1 MNSMIHSNIAFSALK
16 IMRKSEME
24 SFEKFH
30 RAIEIRAK
38 VRQFSIYCP
47 HLLRQKPRNTPTLT
61 HVDFMLRGI
70 FNFKLE
76 FCHSDFSFIKDEYLL
91 LELLEQIL
99 NFANVNIEYHLSF
112 TYMLTMS
119 LALQ

>member
-1 MNSMIHSNIAFSALK
+1 MIHSNIAFSALK
-16 IMRKSEME
+16 IMWETEIE

-91 LELLEQIL
+91 WNYLNKFLILQIL
-99 NFANVNIEYHLSF
+99 TQNISF
-112 TYMLTMS
+112 KFHIYPYYVSKIHRNM
-119 LALQ
+119 